1 MINYRIIARALGGL
15 MLLEALLLL
24 ACLGVGLSF
33 GENCWLSWLVPAG
46 VCTLLGTTGL
56 VFGAQA
62 HNNFNRRDGYLIVA
76 VVWMIYTAVGML
88 PFLLGGHTDRIAV
101 AFFETMSGF
110 TTTGATAF
118 ADVDALPHSILFWRS
133 LTHWI
138 GGMGIIFF
146 TLALLPALGIGEQ
159 KLFSAEATGL
169 KMGKLHPRISTTA
182 HWLWSVYFL
191 LTVASMLTYYL
202 GGMGWFD
209 AVCHSLATVATGG
222 FSTHTDSMAWFNSPF
237 LEYASTVFMF
247 LSSTNF
253 TLLYLLF
260 IKQRFRQVW
269 KDEELRL
276 FVGVIFL
283 SVVVITLTRWVEQ
296 GVVSEESFRSSLFH
310 TISLIS
316 TTGFTTDDFM
326 FWPHLAWIV
335 LTVICVIGSCSGS
348 TSGGIK
354 MVRVLTSIKIVRAEF
369 KHILHPRAVL
379 PVRINKD
386 YLGNSI
392 TQSIFAYTF
401 FYIVLIGV
409 GSAAMTMMHLPILD
423 AVSLSISAFS
433 NVGPTIGHLIGP
445 LDSWG
450 DIPDAALWINSFLM
464 IVGRLEIFSLLLP
477 FVPSFWR
484 DN

>member
-1 MINYRIIARALGGL
+1 MINFRIIARALGGL
-15 MLLEALLLL
+15 LLLESFLLLI
-24 ACLGVGLSF
+24 CLVIGLSF
-33 GENCWLSWLVPAG
+33 GESAVFPWLLPAG
-46 VCTLLGTTGL
+46 LCLLLGMTGI
-56 VFGAQA
+56 GIGWNA

-76 VVWMIYTAVGML
+76 IVWIVYTLMGML
-88 PFLLGGHTDRIAV
+88 PFLLGGHTERVAL

-118 ADVDALPHSILFWRS
+118 DDVDALPHSILFWRS

-169 KMGKLHPRISTTA
+169 KIGKLHPRISTTA

-191 LTVASMLTYYL
+191 LTILSTLTYYI
-202 GGMGWFD
+202 GGMELFD
-209 AVCHSLATVATGG
+209 AVCHSFATVATGG
-222 FSTHTDSMAWFNSPF
+222 FSTHTESLAWFDSPF
-237 LEYASTVFMF
+237 LEYASTVFMI
-247 LSSTNF
+247 LSATNF

-260 IKQRFRQVW
+260 IKRRFKLVW
-269 KDEELRL
+269 RDEELRL
-276 FVGVIFL
+276 FLALIVG
-283 SVVVITLTRWVEQ
+283 SVLIITLTRWIEQ
-296 GVVSEESFRSSLFH
+296 GDISEVAFRHSLFH
-310 TISLIS
+310 TVSLIS
-316 TTGFTTDDFM
+316 TTGFTTDNFM
-326 FWPHLAWIV
+326 LWPHLAWIV
-335 LTVICVIGSCSGS
+335 LTVICVVGSCSGS

-354 MVRVLTSIKIVRAEF
+354 IVRVLTSIKIVRAEF

-379 PVRINKD
+379 PVRINRD
-386 YLGNSI
+386 YLGNGI

-401 FYIVLIGV
+401 FYIVLIGL
-409 GSAAMTMMHLPILD
+409 GSAAMTIMHLPILD

-433 NVGPTIGHLIGP
+433 NVGPTIGHLVGP

-450 DIPDAALWINSFLM
+450 IIPDTALWINSVLM
-464 IVGRLEIFSLLLP
+464 LVGRLEIFSLLLP
-477 FVPSFWR
+477 FVPSFWH